1 MGKTLAPELQHRG
14 FAINRLSR
22 NLFIT
27 INTVVNFISNTFQF
41 KESFLAFANSID
53 SIKNLVKVGA
63 KLLLQQRIV
72 LDAFA
77 AIRKHLNLYIKSM
90 S

>member
-22 NLFIT
+22 NLFYFIT

-53 SIKNLVKVGA
+53 SITL
-63 KLLLQQRIV
+63 
-72 LDAFA
+72 
-77 AIRKHLNLYIKSM
+77 
-90 S
+90 